1 MSVRERKR
9 RQLAEREQCFL
20 DRAWEMIQADGLL
33 NLQMA
38 RLASACDY
46 SVGTLYQHFSSK
58 EDLLVALAAR
68 SVGERLE
75 LYQRASQWR
84 APSRHRMLAILLAD
98 VLIAQKAPEYFR
110 LAQYV
115 STHTIWVAAS
125 PERREAALEASQPL
139 GAAVEAIVTDA
150 VQSGDVSLHGLTTR
164 ELAAGLWAMCEG
176 MHSLVSAAG
185 LLEAHSVPRPFQ
197 LLMTSANA
205 WLNGQQWQPEIAL
218 GDVEQQN
225 ALLHHIMA
233 EVFADFPKTACPVVA
248 LQDSE

>member
-1 MSVRERKR
+1 M
-9 RQLAEREQCFL
+9 AEREQSFL
-20 DRAWEMIQADGLL
+20 DQAWAMIQADGVL

-38 RLASACDY
+38 RLASACEY

-58 EDLLVALAAR
+58 EDLLVALATR

-75 LYQRASQWR
+75 LYQRASQWQ

-115 STHTIWVAAS
+115 STHTIWMAAS
-125 PERREAALEASQPL
+125 GPRREAALEASQPL
-139 GAAVEAIVTDA
+139 GAAVENIVKDA
-150 VQSGDVSLHGLTTR
+150 VQSGDVRLYGLSAR
-164 ELAAGLWAMCEG
+164 ELSAGLWAMCEG

-197 LLMTSANA
+197 LLMASANA
-205 WLNGQQWQPEIAL
+205 WLNGQQWRPEVAL
-218 GDVEQQN
+218 DDVAQQN
-225 ALLHHIMA
+225 AVLLQIMD
-233 EVFADFPKTACPVVA
+233 EVFVDFPKTACPVVA
-248 LQDSE
+248 LKDSD